1 MSKSQNNKISYS
13 LTQGLSDKIYWHGY
27 IQFYEKFFHGRVLNS
42 IAEFGVFQGNSI
54 RWLLERFPDAK
65 IYGADISP
73 IKDNWP
79 VDPRFQFI
87 QLDQASKEQV
97 ANFLNL
103 EKFDLIIED
112 GSHQPRHQINCL
124 IEGLKALNSNG
135 VYILEDVQTARKDHH
150 WWNKKIRFWKL
161 IKKAEYKKHLAQQH
175 LDQGNALHALLAIDH
190 YQRIQK
196 VMTQDIIEKIAIDSM
211 LNIQDIELLV
221 ANIKEIHLYQ
231 RNHLP
236 DFCHQCGSADFNFSK
251 LKCYCG
257 VDIFSDED
265 SMAFVL
271 VKR

>member
-1 MSKSQNNKISYS
+1 M
-13 LTQGLSDKIYWHGY
+13 
-27 IQFYEKFFHGRVLNS
+27 
-42 IAEFGVFQGNSI
+42 
-54 RWLLERFPDAK
+54 
-65 IYGADISP
+65 
-73 IKDNWP
+73 
-79 VDPRFQFI
+79 
-87 QLDQASKEQV
+87 
-97 ANFLNL
+97 NL

-211 LNIQDIELLV
+211 LNMQDIELLV
-221 ANIKEIHLYQ
+221 TNIKEIHLYQ

-236 DFCHQCGSADFNFSK
+236 DFCHQCGSADFIFSQ